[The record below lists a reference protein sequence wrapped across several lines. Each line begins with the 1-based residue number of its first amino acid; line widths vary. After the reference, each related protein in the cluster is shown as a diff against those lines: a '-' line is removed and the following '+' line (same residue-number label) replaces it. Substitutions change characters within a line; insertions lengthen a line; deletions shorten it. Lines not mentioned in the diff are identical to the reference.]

1 MLEILVSINKKVNL
15 NIVFLPKSYF
25 KKLLNKFYH
34 SNCLSFEEN
43 WFRAKLQHLFLS
55 YTFLFT
61 EIPKICHTF
70 GVI

>member
-43 WFRAKLQHLFLS
+43 WFRAKLQHLF
-55 YTFLFT
+55 
-61 EIPKICHTF
+61 
-70 GVI
+70 